1 MSETTEYQEACYL
14 AMTIYKRRYKTQSPD
29 FEPCPD
35 TLGVLTQIDNMV
47 AGLFSDL
54 DQAQC
59 WTRIENGE
67 KSTDAAPCAQKTAE
81 FSDDEIIAAA
91 NGWREYDAPDGLSP
105 IERMV
110 YGACRAAIAADRKL
124 RGDA

>member
-1 MSETTEYQEACYL
+1 MSESKIREVTPALAALAWERAYL
-14 AMTIYKRRYKTQSPD
+14 DKSGRDMSLR
-29 FEPCPD
+29 
-35 TLGVLTQIDNMV
+35 V
-47 AGLFSDL
+47 AQNVRSLL
-54 DQAQC
+54 
-59 WTRIENGE
+59 IENAE
-67 KSTDAAPCAQKTAE
+67 NCTDAAPCAQKTAE

>member
-1 MSETTEYQEACYL
+1 MSEL
-14 AMTIYKRRYKTQSPD
+14 NRDD
-29 FEPCPD
+29 FEAWIATDAWLC
-35 TLGVLTQIDNMV
+35 
-47 AGLFSDL
+47 DL
-54 DQAQC
+54 SVERSGDQYVDLEVNAAWLAWQAHRK
-59 WTRIENGE
+59 TRIENAE
-67 KSTDAAPCAQKTAE
+67 NCTDAAPCAQKTAE

>member
-1 MSETTEYQEACYL
+1 MTERNQCYGCQAGIPVNERGQHDMGAGAYRDPMVCEAKMY
-14 AMTIYKRRYKTQSPD
+14 RGKT
-29 FEPCPD
+29 C
-35 TLGVLTQIDNMV
+35 
-47 AGLFSDL
+47 
-54 DQAQC
+54 
-59 WTRIENGE
+59 IENA
-67 KSTDAAPCAQKTAE
+67 KNYTDAAPCAQKTAE